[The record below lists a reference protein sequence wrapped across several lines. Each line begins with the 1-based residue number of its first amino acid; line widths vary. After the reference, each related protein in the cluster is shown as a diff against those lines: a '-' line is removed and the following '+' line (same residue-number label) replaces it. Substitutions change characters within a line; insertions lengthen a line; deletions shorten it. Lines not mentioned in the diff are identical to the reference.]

1 MDFEASQAS
10 PPPAKRRTRSGNP
23 PTTSLMELGSIR
35 RRLAAAQEVERAASA
50 LLVRRLSD
58 AKRLAAAVARES
70 QPADLEMRSRA
81 SRLFDPEGYFPLP
94 PDCAPS
100 GMTLGIII

>member
-1 MDFEASQAS
+1 MDFEVSRAKPAA
-10 PPPAKRRTRSGNP
+10 AKRRPRGGDVSASVVTEIG
-23 PTTSLMELGSIR
+23 SLR

-70 QPADLEMRSRA
+70 QPADLEMRLRA
-81 SRLFDPEGYFPLP
+81 SRLFDPEVYFSLH
-94 PDCAPS
+94 PDLRPERDDPWHH
-100 GMTLGIII
+100 